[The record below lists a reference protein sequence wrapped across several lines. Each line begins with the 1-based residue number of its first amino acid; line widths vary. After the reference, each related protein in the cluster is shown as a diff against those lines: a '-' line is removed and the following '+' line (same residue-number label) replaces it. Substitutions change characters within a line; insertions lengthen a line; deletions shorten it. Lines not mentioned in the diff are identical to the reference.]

1 MECETHQVCAVAKP
15 LVDRADCHYLQHSP
29 SIRPSILVSGDG
41 DIECSSPEG
50 ILESRHDVENG
61 SHSRSRRRMWPSDLC

>member
-1 MECETHQVCAVAKP
+1 MKCETHQVCAVAKP

-29 SIRPSILVSGDG
+29 SIRPSILASDDD

-50 ILESRHDVENG
+50 VLESRYDVENE
-61 SHSRSRRRMWPSDLC
+61 SHSRSRRRI